1 MSPALSDPLAFLES
15 TPLVPIVL
23 TPGGVVTWVGPQA
36 RDLLGLPLED
46 WYAADFWEARV
57 VPDDLATLTE
67 ARRNSVEGRARH
79 EIDYRLQRADGRILW
94 VSELFRL
101 VEGTPPTLQGFLW
114 NVSDR
119 KRQELALWRN
129 EERVRG
135 ILRQAPDAMVLTDGS
150 GGVINMNL
158 QAEAL
163 FGYPLSDIAGS
174 SLEHLLPECLR
185 PRLAALLA
193 QFDGAAS
200 RRTLVEGESLAVQRR
215 DGSEIPVEVSLGL
228 VSSPGSDRRIL
239 WSIRDLSVRRRME
252 ARKKDDKGPR

>member
-1 MSPALSDPLAFLES
+1 MSRAPSDPLAFLES
-15 TPLVPIVL
+15 TPLVPIEL
-23 TPGGVVTWVGPQA
+23 TCEGAVAWVGPQA
-36 RDLLGLPLED
+36 RELLGLPLER
-46 WYAADFWEARV
+46 WYDADFWQTRV

-67 ARRNSVEGRARH
+67 ARRHSMEGKARH

-94 VSELFRL
+94 VCELLRL
-101 VEGTPPTLQGFLW
+101 TDGTRPTLQGFLW

-129 EERVRG
+129 EERIRG

-150 GGVINMNL
+150 GHVINMNL

-163 FGYPLSDIAGS
+163 FDYPLSDIAGS

-185 PRLAALLA
+185 PRLGELLA
-193 QFDGAAS
+193 QFDGDGS
-200 RRTLVEGESLAVQRR
+200 RRTLVEGESLAVQRG

-228 VSSPGSDRRIL
+228 VSGPGTDRRIL
-239 WSIRDLSVRRRME
+239 WSVRDLSVRRRLE
-252 ARKKDDKGPR
+252 AKKEDDPGSR